1 MTGAARRR
9 TAGLLL
15 ACGVIGCLP
24 PARAQTA
31 SDAAALRVEPG
42 VVLGALAFDE
52 SGAFAGP
59 AARDFWERV
68 FENDRVPEDPEREL
82 RGIGDA
88 SPIDAAYVLAA
99 TCSGPPAVGRSRL
112 HALAFVQRV
121 FGGRRRHDPAAV
133 LVAARAVVRYPMLM
147 LSVER
152 MGIGDASVYAAL
164 ARAAGRLERIT
175 QPLRLRDALSQFQ
188 GAAALV
194 ERARLAGA
202 MTPDAA
208 GDALLALAAAP
219 ISRSGEFHGVIG
231 RWLVEHLLPGLGVPV
246 TPAFDSQVMDG
257 RLLAALAGDAGVDPP
272 VVEWEGLTFRF
283 DRRAAQLERFLE
295 TRDRLGANRLDAV
308 LALWA
313 TATALAGG
321 AGDPS
326 GLIDRLELSAASIRS
341 PRVGLYVPRMRSGTY
356 EDRIRPIVEDL
367 RAAVGRG
374 RPDLQE
380 TAERLLPVVDV
391 LLADLLRTLPYVVHL
406 ANGYGVELLGDDLPA
421 RHEFG
426 VRIGDPAARARAPW
440 SRPRGEA
447 APPVPFQRL
456 GEYWT
461 APDGDDPF
469 RGVWHVYG
477 SLLSLDLALAS
488 FYLPR
493 LANAM
498 PSDVPA
504 FTPRDEDYFAHG
516 VTLFNASAVTPAQV
530 GEIAGAIR
538 RGRARLQRLR
548 GDPAALPAV
557 ARDVGLSAARTN
569 ELAWTVRHRPEAVDR
584 FLSRTELLWLG
595 LRAGTGET
603 SRPPAGWGA
612 PAFWLDGCLCLR
624 IPRPDGFDLS
634 AAAAVRVASRFA
646 DLPLALAEAV
656 DDLGLPAPIVGDLLP
671 LAMRELL
678 DGVGA
683 TYAAAPDTGPVADGG
698 EAVELH
704 TRRGRLDAL
713 VREVHALPRARVE
726 DYVAALVG
734 PGRPLRPIE
743 LEPSP

>member
-1 MTGAARRR
+1 M
-9 TAGLLL
+9 LL
-15 ACGVIGCLP
+15 ACAVVGCVP
-24 PARAQTA
+24 PARAQTV
-31 SDAAALRVEPG
+31 SDAGALRLEPAA
-42 VVLGALAFDE
+42 VLDALAFDE
-52 SGAFAGP
+52 SGAFAGL

-68 FENDRVPEDPEREL
+68 FEDGRVPEDPEREL

-99 TCSGPPAVGRSRL
+99 TCGGPPAVGRSRL
-112 HALAFVQRV
+112 RALAFVQRV
-121 FGGRRRHDPAAV
+121 FGGRPHDPAAA
-133 LVAARAVVRYPMLM
+133 LVAARAVIRYPMLM

-152 MGIGDASVYAAL
+152 MGLGDASVYAAL
-164 ARAAGRLERIT
+164 SRAAGRLERIT

-194 ERARLAGA
+194 ERARLTGA

-219 ISRSGEFHGVIG
+219 ISRGGEFHGAIG

-246 TPAFDSQVMDG
+246 TPAFDSRVMDE
-257 RLLAALAGDAGVDPP
+257 RLLAVLAGAAGAEPP

-283 DRRAAQLERFLE
+283 DRRAAQLERFLG
-295 TRDRLGANRLDAV
+295 TRGRLGGNRLDAV

-313 TATALAGG
+313 AATALAGG

-326 GLIDRLELSAASIRS
+326 ELIDRLERSSASVRAPSA
-341 PRVGLYVPRMRSGTY
+341 GLYVPRMRSIPY
-356 EDRIRPIVEDL
+356 EDRIRPVVADL
-367 RAAVGRG
+367 RAAAGRG
-374 RPDLQE
+374 GSALAE
-380 TAERLLPVVDV
+380 AAERLFPVVDV

-461 APDGDDPF
+461 APDGGDPF

-493 LANAM
+493 LANVM
-498 PSDVPA
+498 PPAVPA
-504 FTPRDEDYFAHG
+504 FTPRDEDHFAHG

-530 GEIAGAIR
+530 GEIADAIR

-548 GDPAALPAV
+548 GDPAALPDV
-557 ARDVGLSAARTN
+557 ARDAGLSAARTN
-569 ELAWTVRHRPEAVDR
+569 ELAWTVRRRPEAVDR

-595 LRAGTGET
+595 LRAGTGGT

-612 PAFWLDGCLCLR
+612 PTLWLDGCLCLR
-624 IPRPDGFDLS
+624 IPRPDGFDRS
-634 AAAAVRVASRFA
+634 AAAAARVASRFA

-683 TYAAAPDTGPVADGG
+683 TYAAPDTGPAADGG
-698 EAVELH
+698 EAVELS

-743 LEPSP
+743 PSP